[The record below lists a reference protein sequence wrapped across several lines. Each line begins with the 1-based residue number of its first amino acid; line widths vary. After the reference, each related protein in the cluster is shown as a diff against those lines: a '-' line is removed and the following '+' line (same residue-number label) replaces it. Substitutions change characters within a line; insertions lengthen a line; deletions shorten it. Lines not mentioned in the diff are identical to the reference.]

1 MGSARGLRCSRFS
14 SHASGCCPPPQA
26 TAGLYDH
33 GVTDTL
39 DSQSPDELS
48 INTIRTLSIDAIDKA
63 NSGHPGA
70 VMALAPLAL
79 EMWQEYL
86 RYDPAD
92 PYWPNRDRFVLSAG
106 HASMLVYS
114 MIHLAGVKRVDQD
127 GNITDTPAISLE
139 DIKQFRQLD
148 SVTPGHPESH
158 LTTGVETTTGP
169 LGQGVAT
176 SVGMAVAGLWKR
188 AEYGEDIFDYDV
200 YTICGDGDMM
210 EGVSHEAA
218 SLAGHQKLHNLLWVY
233 DSNRITID
241 GSTDLAFTEDVEK
254 RFEAYEWAV
263 HHVRDANDLDEIGA
277 ALDKFKAEKEKP
289 TFILIHSHIG
299 YGSPNKVDTADVH
312 GNPLGADETILAK
325 ETYGWPTDAHFLVPD
340 GVYENFQGGIGK
352 RGAELNAAWKERF
365 EGAGD
370 DVKSAAKLML
380 AGDLPEGW
388 DADIPSFDAGD
399 EIATRSASQK
409 TLNAIAPKV
418 SWMLSGSAD
427 LTGSASSGLT
437 PDVSGV
443 FEPGNRSGHGIH
455 LGVREHES
463 AAMSNGMALSHL
475 RPIWSTYLIFSDYA
489 RPAIRLSA
497 LMEQP
502 VVHWLTHDSIG
513 LGEDGPTHQPVEQLA
528 SLRAIPQLDVIRPA
542 DANEVA
548 EAWRVIMEKKN
559 EPTALVLTRQ
569 KVPVLDRDKYAP
581 ASGLARGGYV
591 IADSNG
597 EPEVIL
603 IATGSEVHLA
613 VEAHEML
620 LIEGIKSRVVSLP
633 SWHLFDQQTEVY
645 RESVL
650 PAAITSRVA
659 IEQASTM
666 GWERYAGENGMTIGM
681 TTFGASGPFK
691 DLAKFFSFTPDAIVE
706 AAKDQIAGQG

>member
-1 MGSARGLRCSRFS
+1 M
-14 SHASGCCPPPQA
+14 
-26 TAGLYDH
+26 
-33 GVTDTL
+33 TDSL

-63 NSGHPGA
+63 NSGHPGTA
-70 VMALAPLAL
+70 MALAPLTL
-79 EMWQEYL
+79 KMWQEYL

-92 PYWPNRDRFVLSAG
+92 PYWPNRDRFILSAG

-114 MIHLAGVKRVDQD
+114 MIHLAGVKRVDHD
-127 GNITDTPAISLE
+127 GNVTDTPAISLQ
-139 DIKQFRQLD
+139 DIKDFRQLN

-158 LTTGVETTTGP
+158 LTTGIETTTGP

-176 SVGMAVAGLWKR
+176 SVGMAVAGLWKQ
-188 AEYGEDIFDYDV
+188 AEFGEEIFDYDV

-218 SLAGHQKLHNLLWVY
+218 SLAGHQHLHNLLWVY

-241 GSTDLAFTEDVEK
+241 GSTDLAFTEDVEA
-254 RFEAYEWAV
+254 RFLAYGWNV
-263 HHVRDANDLDEIGA
+263 HHVHDANDLDEIGQ

-312 GNPLGADETILAK
+312 GNPLGADETILTK
-325 ETYGWPTDAHFLVPD
+325 EAYGWPADAHFLVPD
-340 GVYENFQGGIGK
+340 GVYENFQSGIGK

-365 EGAGD
+365 EGASD
-370 DVKSAAKLML
+370 EVKSAMKMMIN
-380 AGDLPEGW
+380 GDLPDGW
-388 DADIPSFDAGD
+388 DSDIPTFDTGD

-502 VVHWLTHDSIG
+502 VVHWLTHDSFG
-513 LGEDGPTHQPVEQLA
+513 LGEDGPTHQPIEQLA
-528 SLRAIPQLDVIRPA
+528 SLRAIPQLDTIRPA

-548 EAWRVIMEKKN
+548 EAWRVIKAKKD
-559 EPTALVLTRQ
+559 EPTALIMTRQ
-569 KVPVLDRDKYAP
+569 KVPVLDRSKYAA
-581 ASGLARGGYV
+581 ASGLAKGGYV
-591 IADSNG
+591 LADSDG
-597 EPEVIL
+597 EPDVIL

-620 LIEGIKSRVVSLP
+620 LVEGIKSRVVSLP
-633 SWHLFDQQTEVY
+633 SWHLWDRQTDEY

-650 PAAITSRVA
+650 PSSVKARVA

-666 GWERYAGENGMTIGM
+666 GWDRFIGETGHMIGM

-691 DLAKFFSFTPDAIVE
+691 DLAKFFGFTPDDIVE
-706 AAKDQIAGQG
+706 AAKDQIAGEG

>member
-1 MGSARGLRCSRFS
+1 
-14 SHASGCCPPPQA
+14 
-26 TAGLYDH
+26 
-33 GVTDTL
+33 
-39 DSQSPDELS
+39 
-48 INTIRTLSIDAIDKA
+48 
-63 NSGHPGA
+63 
-70 VMALAPLAL
+70 MALAPLTL
-79 EMWQEYL
+79 KMWQEYL

-114 MIHLAGVKRVDQD
+114 MIHLAGVKRVED
-127 GNITDTPAISLE
+127 GEITNEPAISLE
-139 DIKQFRQLD
+139 DIKQFRQLG

-158 LTTGVETTTGP
+158 ITTGIETTTGP

-188 AEYGEDIFDYDV
+188 AEYGEEIFDYDV

-218 SLAGHQKLHNLLWVY
+218 SLAGHQQLHNLLWVY

-241 GSTDLAFTEDVEK
+241 GSTDLAFTEDVEA
-254 RFEAYEWAV
+254 RFVAYGWNV
-263 HHVRDANDLDEIGA
+263 HHVHDANDLDEIGA

-312 GNPLGADETILAK
+312 GNPLGADETILTK
-325 ETYGWPTDAHFLVPD
+325 EAYGWPADAHFLVPD
-340 GVYENFQGGIGK
+340 SVYENFNDGIGK
-352 RGAELNAAWKERF
+352 RGAELSAAWKERF
-365 EGAGD
+365 EGAPEE
-370 DVKSAAKLML
+370 VRSAAELML
-380 AGDLPEGW
+380 AGDLPDGW
-388 DADIPSFDAGD
+388 DADIPSFDAGA
-399 EIATRSASQK
+399 EVATRSASQK
-409 TLNAIAPKV
+409 VLNAIAPKV

-443 FEPGNRSGHGIH
+443 FEPGNRTGHGIH

-463 AAMSNGMALSHL
+463 AAMSNGMALSGL

-542 DANEVA
+542 DASEVA
-548 EAWRVIMEKKN
+548 EAWRVIMARKD

-569 KVPVLDRDKYAP
+569 KVPVLDRGKYAD

-591 IADSNG
+591 IADSDG

-620 LIEGIKSRVVSLP
+620 LVEGVKSRVVSLP
-633 SWHLFDQQTEVY
+633 SWHLFDRQGEEY

-650 PAAITSRVA
+650 PAAVTARVA

-666 GWERYAGENGMTIGM
+666 GWERYVGETGKTIGM

-691 DLAKFFSFTPDAIVE
+691 DLAEYFGFTPGAVVE
-706 AAKDQIAGQG
+706 AAKDQIAGRG